1 MIKMMEKKWNT
12 WNICKKYIKN
22 RWIAMAREMVYL
34 KHVQEMKRYAKT
46 TKHMTHIVDI
56 IILER
61 EHQQKAVHL
70 RICSLH
76 GLCVHERFYSGHVCL
91 APQFWEIYSILYNYD
106 DLMTTKYWSRDFT
119 ITW

>member
-1 MIKMMEKKWNT
+1 
-12 WNICKKYIKN
+12 
-22 RWIAMAREMVYL
+22 MAREMVYL
-34 KHVQEMKRYAKT
+34 KHVQKKMKSYAKT

-56 IILER
+56 ILER
-61 EHQQKAVHL
+61 EQQRKAVHL

-106 DLMTTKYWSRDFT
+106 DLMTTKY
-119 ITW
+119 